1 MYDIYLSK
9 SAPTPTSYDVIDLT
23 DGAVLNFVKIG
34 SNNYSLGGTET
45 PTDYTF
51 RRSLTVGDGDNSP
64 GDGGIITIV
73 RSGSIP
79 GGIGQLGPAL
89 VFQNPTFPSMP
100 LEIIQG
106 ASNNTNQLLNA
117 NEPYWGVFLGET
129 TSGNEPHIAFSGS
142 ANGDDRRT
150 MMQSGVHYKYREIST
165 NSSVAVSD
173 YFITATNSSG
183 TVTIT
188 LPTGSY
194 REEGRVLEF
203 KYRQTGGTVV
213 LSPSGTDTI
222 DGVATKTT
230 TQINSAMK
238 VVSNGQGRWNVM
250 YTTGSW
256 T

>member
-9 SAPTPTSYDVIDLT
+9 SAPTPTSYDTIDLT

-34 SNNYSLGGTET
+34 NNNYSLGGTET

-51 RRSLTVGDGDNSP
+51 RRTLTVGDGDT
-64 GDGGIITIV
+64 DGGQITIV
-73 RSGSIP
+73 RSGSF
-79 GGIGQLGPAL
+79 GGVAQIGPAL

-100 LEIIQG
+100 LEIGQG
-106 ASNNTNQLLNA
+106 VSSTANQLLNA

-150 MMQSGVHYKYREIST
+150 MMQSGVHYKYRETST

-173 YFITATNSSG
+173 YFITATNTSG

-222 DGVATKTT
+222 DGVASKTT

-238 VVSNGQGRWNVM
+238 IVSNGQGRWNVM